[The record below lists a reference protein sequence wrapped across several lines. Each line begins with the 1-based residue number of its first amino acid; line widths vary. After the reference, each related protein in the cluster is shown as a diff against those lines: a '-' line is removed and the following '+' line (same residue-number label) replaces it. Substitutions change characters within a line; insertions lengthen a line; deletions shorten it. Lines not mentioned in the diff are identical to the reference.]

1 MKTGNMAKDSNLSP
15 GLTGVAGEYFVAAE
29 LSRLGYIATLTLKNT
44 RGIDILAAN
53 LQATKST
60 SIQVKTNQGR
70 KKEWTLHQKAEA
82 LTTDNLFYVFVN
94 LKGLNELPDF
104 HIVPSKAV
112 AEHCKTTH
120 QKWLATPGR
129 KGQAHNDS
137 TMRKYADHDGQY
149 LGRWDLLNLD

>member
-1 MKTGNMAKDSNLSP
+1 MVKDSNLSA

-44 RGIDILAAN
+44 RGIDILAVN
-53 LQATKST
+53 LKATKST

-70 KKEWTLHQKAEA
+70 KKEWPLNQKAENLIA
-82 LTTDNLFYVFVN
+82 DNLFYVFVN

-104 HIVPSKAV
+104 HVVPSKIV

-120 QKWLATPGR
+120 SEWLSTLGR
-129 KGQAHNDS
+129 KGQPHNDN
-137 TMRKYADHDGQY
+137 TMRKYSDHDGQY
-149 LGRWDLLNLD
+149 LGRWDLLDLD